1 MSLSAAEL
9 LKLVRP
15 GSWLAEAPKDCLQ
28 ALAPLGQVRSFGKGK
43 TVFQKGDEG
52 DFMGVVLS
60 GRLKISGFSVSGS
73 ETVHNFIQPGDVVG
87 EIAVLDGHAR
97 TADAVAIEACELL
110 VFSRPVLMRRL
121 SEDPEL
127 AIALVRSMCGKLRSA
142 SDALDSMTLDMGRRV
157 AAAMLRLAEQNVA
170 DENADGEYR
179 IAIDQ
184 TTLARYV
191 GITRSNLNRV
201 LKRFEAAD
209 ASTHDKGILT
219 IRDIDWLRDFAE
231 SED

>member
-9 LKLVRP
+9 VKVVRP
-15 GSWLAEAPKDCLQ
+15 GSWLAEAPASCLEK
-28 ALAPLGQVRSFGKGK
+28 LAPLGQVRTYAKGK
-43 TVFQKGDEG
+43 TVFQKGDDG

-60 GRLKISGFSVSGS
+60 GRLKISGFSAAGA
-73 ETVHNFIQPGDVVG
+73 ETVHNIIQAGDVVG
-87 EIAVLDGHAR
+87 EIAVLDGHQRA
-97 TADAVAIEACELL
+97 ADVVAMEACELL
-110 VFSRPVLMRRL
+110 VFPRAAVLRRL
-121 SEDPEL
+121 VEDADL
-127 AIALVRSMCGKLRSA
+127 AVALVRSMCGKLRAA

-170 DENADGEYR
+170 DAGKDGEYR

-184 TTLARYV
+184 TMLARYA

-201 LKRFEAAD
+201 LKRFETAE
-209 ASTHDKGILT
+209 ASTHEKGVLT
-219 IRDIDWLRDFAE
+219 IHDIDWLRDFAD

>member
-1 MSLSAAEL
+1 MTLSAADL
-9 LKLVRP
+9 VKLVRP
-15 GSWLAEAPKDCLQ
+15 GSWLAEAPQ
-28 ALAPLGQVRSFGKGK
+28 ASLEKLAPLGQVRAFGKGK
-43 TVFQKGDEG
+43 TVFQKGDQG
-52 DFMGVVLS
+52 DFMGIVIS
-60 GRLKISGFSVSGS
+60 GRLKISGFSVSGA

-87 EIAVLDGHAR
+87 EIAVLDGHER

-110 VFSRPVLMRRL
+110 VFPRAAVLRRL
-121 SEDPEL
+121 SEDAEL
-127 AIALVRSMCGKLRSA
+127 AIALVRSIAGKLRAA

-184 TTLARYV
+184 TTLARYA

-201 LKRFEAAD
+201 LKRFETAD
-209 ASTHDKGILT
+209 ASSHEKGVLT

>member
-1 MSLSAAEL
+1 MSREL
-9 LKLVRP
+9 VKLVRP
-15 GSWLAEAPKDCLQ
+15 GSWLAEAPASCLEK
-28 ALAPLGQVRSFGKGK
+28 LAPLGQARTYAKGK

-60 GRLKISGFSVSGS
+60 GRLKISGFSVSGA
-73 ETVHNFIQPGDVVG
+73 ETVHNILQPGDVVG
-87 EIAVLDGHAR
+87 EFAVLDGHPRA
-97 TADAVAIEACELL
+97 ADAVAIEATELL
-110 VFSRPVLMRRL
+110 VFPRAAVLRRL
-121 SEDPEL
+121 SEDAEL
-127 AIALVRSMCGKLRSA
+127 SLALVRSMCGKLRAA

-157 AAAMLRLAEQNVA
+157 AAALLRLAEQNVA
-170 DENADGEYR
+170 DAGKDGEYR

-184 TTLARYV
+184 TTLARYA

-201 LKRFEAAD
+201 LKRFEEAE
-209 ASTHDKGILT
+209 ASSHEKGILT

>member
-9 LKLVRP
+9 VKLVRP
-15 GSWLAEAPKDCLQ
+15 GSWLAEAPAACLEK
-28 ALAPLGQVRSFGKGK
+28 LAPLGQVRAFGKGK

-60 GRLKISGFSVSGS
+60 GRLKISGFSVSGA
-73 ETVHNFIQPGDVVG
+73 ETVHNILQPGDVVG
-87 EIAVLDGHAR
+87 EIAVLDGHPR

-110 VFSRPVLMRRL
+110 VFPRAQVIRRL
-121 SEDPEL
+121 SEDGDL
-127 AIALVRSMCGKLRSA
+127 ALALVRSISGKLRAA

-157 AAAMLRLAEQNVA
+157 AAALLRLSEQNVA
-170 DENADGEYR
+170 AEGKDGEFR

-184 TTLARYV
+184 TTLARYS

-201 LKRFEAAD
+201 LKRFEEAE
-209 ASTHDKGILT
+209 ASSHEKGVLT
-219 IRDIDWLRDFAE
+219 IRDIEWLRDFAE